1 MKITY
6 YLYNAF
12 IIDWEDKK
20 LAIDPGALFAY
31 WFSFAS
37 LIPKEEWKDISHIFV
52 THGDPDHYVY
62 TDKVMEASGAPVILN
77 KSMIKEV
84 EGKPLMLGPRSKGM
98 TFDTPISSYHTL
110 STDETLELDGMKI
123 KGVKATHGP
132 LTVKMGTF
140 KKTEDPKNNER
151 VGWGSLG
158 FEINYKGKT
167 IVNLG
172 DSLLE
177 AETWKKVKNP
187 DVLMIPIG
195 GGVMDNT
202 MDEHEALE
210 AIKVIQP
217 KMVIPM
223 HYDLPILFT
232 KHYGAVNEAMF
243 KREVEKLGARCQI
256 LKRGESYILEN

>member
-12 IIDWEDKK
+12 VIQWDDKK
-20 LAIDPGALFAY
+20 IAFDPGALFAY

-37 LIPKEEWKDISHIFV
+37 LIPKEEWKDITQIFV

-62 TDKVMEASGAPVILN
+62 ADKVMEASGAPVIFN
-77 KSMIKEV
+77 KIMVKDV
-84 EGKPLMLGPRSKGM
+84 DGKILMLGPRSKGM
-98 TFDTPISSYHTL
+98 AFDTPVSNFHTL
-110 STDETLELDGMKI
+110 SANESIEVDGMKI
-123 KGVKATHGP
+123 KGIKATHGP
-132 LTVKMGTF
+132 LTVKIGPI
-140 KKTEDPKNNER
+140 KKTEDPKENER

-158 FEINYKGKT
+158 YEINYKGKT

-177 AETWKKVKNP
+177 TEAWKNIKNP

-195 GGVMDNT
+195 GKDLDNT
-202 MDEHEALE
+202 MDEHEAIE
-210 AIKVIQP
+210 AIKIIQP

-223 HYDLPILFT
+223 HYDLPVLFT
-232 KHYGAVNEAMF
+232 KHYAPVDEAMF
-243 KREVEKLGARCQI
+243 KKEVEKLGSQCNI
-256 LKRGESYILEN
+256 LKKGQSLEL

>member
-12 IIDWEDKK
+12 IIEWDDKK
-20 LAIDPGALFAY
+20 IAIDPGALFAY

-37 LIPKEEWKDISHIFV
+37 LIPKREWEDITQILV

-62 TDKVMEASGAPVILN
+62 ADKVMEFSGAPVILN
-77 KSMIKEV
+77 KTMVKEV
-84 EGKPLMLGPRSKGM
+84 DGKPLMLGPRSKGM
-98 TFDTPISSYHTL
+98 SFDTPVSNYHTL
-110 STDETLELDGMKI
+110 SVDETIEVDGMQI

-132 LTVKMGTF
+132 LTVKLGPF
-140 KKTEDPKNNER
+140 KKTKDPVKNER

-177 AETWKKVKNP
+177 AEEWKNIKNP
-187 DVLMIPIG
+187 NVLMIPIG
-195 GGVMDNT
+195 GKELDNT
-202 MDEHEALE
+202 MDEYEALE
-210 AIKVIQP
+210 AIKIIQP
-217 KMVIPM
+217 EVVIPM

-232 KHYGAVNEAMF
+232 KHYASVDEVNVY
-243 KREVEKLGARCQI
+243 KR
-256 LKRGESYILEN
+256 N

>member
-12 IIDWEDKK
+12 IIEWDDKK

-37 LIPKEEWKDISHIFV
+37 LIPKEEWEDITHIFV

-62 TDKVMEASGAPVILN
+62 VDKVMEASGAPVIFN
-77 KSMIKEV
+77 KTMVKEV
-84 EGKPLMLGPRSKGM
+84 DGKPLMLGPRSKGLV
-98 TFDTPISSYHTL
+98 FDTPVSNYHTL
-110 STDETLELDGMKI
+110 SVDESIELDGMKI
-123 KGVKATHGP
+123 KGIKATHGP
-132 LTVKMGTF
+132 LSIKIGPF
-140 KKTEDPKNNER
+140 KKTEYPEKNER

-158 FEINYKGKT
+158 FEINYNGKT

-172 DSLLE
+172 DSFLE
-177 AETWKKVKNP
+177 AEEWKKIKNP

-195 GGVMDNT
+195 GGELDNT

-210 AIKVIQP
+210 AIKIIQP
-217 KMVIPM
+217 KLVIPM

-232 KHYGAVNEAMF
+232 KHYASVDESMF
-243 KREVEKLGARCQI
+243 KKEIEKLGAQCKI
-256 LKRGESYILEN
+256 LKKGESVEL